1 MATAAPAASPSLSPF
16 AVFGNRNF
24 TLLWTGELV
33 STIGDSLMALAASIL
48 VYRQTGSALS
58 VGLML
63 MATAAPGIV
72 LGLIGGVFVDRYN
85 RKGIMIAADLSRA
98 ALVVLIPF
106 LVPLNIVW
114 LYVIV
119 ALMSSISQFFA
130 PALASVLPEVAT
142 DEELAAAN
150 SLMAISTFG
159 STAIGFAASGL
170 LAAISINTAFYLDAV
185 SFIFSAACIALLT
198 LPKMVAQGQTT
209 IATVFRNIR
218 EGMQFLQRTP
228 ILRSALVLFPL
239 FGISF
244 GMWNS
249 LLLPFARQALH
260 ATEFE
265 YGIQEGLT
273 SLGFVFGSLLM
284 ASLSGRLREGQWLT
298 LSFVSMGIINALYSQ
313 LTVIP
318 LAILFVTVSGFA
330 NAPSSIARGLLI
342 QRNTP
347 REVRGRVNSI
357 FSLTKSVA
365 FLIGMAAAGLAD
377 LWGVREMVL
386 VSALLVLVPGLLA
399 LFLPGLGQPAA
410 EWRRAMHLLRTAP
423 ATSGLTAGRAP
434 TLADLDVLVTRLP
447 ALSALTAPE
456 RKELVAQARVIEVPS
471 GTTILHRG
479 EMSDAAFFI
488 VSGRT
493 IAGIET
499 DQGEYRSLETMI
511 AGDFFGEIAALVGGP
526 RNANV
531 VAEEPTTLLQV
542 PGPEFRRLMQNVNLS
557 RVVHSKFLQRIST
570 LHLGELPRFTGMDQ
584 QMLLDLRTPAQVEE
598 ATA

>member
-1 MATAAPAASPSLSPF
+1 MATAVPAAPPLSPF
-16 AVFGNRNF
+16 TVFRNRNF

-85 RKGIMIAADLSRA
+85 RKTIMIAADTSRA
-98 ALVVLIPF
+98 ALVILIPF
-106 LVPLNIVW
+106 LVPLNILW

-170 LAAISINTAFYLDAV
+170 LAAISIDTAFYLDAV
-185 SFIFSAACIALLT
+185 SFLFSAACVALIS
-198 LPKMVAQGQTT
+198 LPRMVAQGRTT
-209 IATVFRNIR
+209 VATVFRNIR

-228 ILRSALVLFPL
+228 ILRSAIYLFPL

-273 SLGFVFGSLLM
+273 SLGFVIGSLLM
-284 ASLSGRLREGQWLT
+284 ASVSGRLREGQWLA
-298 LSFVSMGIINALYSQ
+298 LSFVSMGIINAIYSQ
-313 LTVIP
+313 LTAIP
-318 LAILFVTVSGFA
+318 LAIVLVMVSGFS

-377 LWGVREMVL
+377 IWGVRQVVL
-386 VSALLVLVPGLLA
+386 LSALFVLVPGVLA

-410 EWRRAMHLLRTAP
+410 EWRRAMHLLRTAS

-434 TLADLDVLVTRLP
+434 TLADLDALAIRLP
-447 ALSALTAPE
+447 ALSGLTAQE
-456 RKELVAQARVIEVPS
+456 RKDLISQGRIIDVPA

-479 EMSDAAFFI
+479 EMGDAAFFI
-488 VSGRT
+488 LSGRT
-493 IAGIET
+493 IAGIST
-499 DQGEYRSLETMI
+499 GEGQYRNLETMI
-511 AGDFFGEIAALVGGP
+511 TGDFFGEIAALVGGP
-526 RNANV
+526 RNADV
-531 VAEEPTTLLQV
+531 VAEEPTTVLQV
-542 PGPEFRRLMQNVNLS
+542 PGLEFRRLMENVNLS
-557 RVVHSKFLQRIST
+557 RVVHEKFMQRLST

-584 QMLLDLRTPAQVEE
+584 KELLDLRTPQAEP
-598 ATA
+598 APA